1 MVFNHLI
8 GVRFPVGPPKPMKL
22 LRIGNL
28 GQEKPAIVDKNGI
41 FRDLSS
47 IIKDLNPETLN
58 LKLIDTIK
66 NCKVENL
73 PEIPN
78 KTRIGACVSNPQKF
92 IGIGL
97 NYKAHAKE
105 TNANAPEEPIV
116 FFKANSSI
124 NGPYDNVYLPKDS
137 KKSDWEVE
145 LGVIIG
151 KEAKNISKD
160 KSLEHIFGYCI
171 VNDISEREYQLERS
185 NGQWDKGKA
194 FDTFGPLG
202 PFIVTKDEI
211 KNIQNLNLELKLND
225 TVMQSGNTK
234 NMMFSVEHIV
244 SYLSFFMTLKPGD
257 IITTGT
263 PPGCGIGREPQLFLK
278 SGDEMLLKIDNLGM
292 QKQKVFSK

>member
-1 MVFNHLI
+1 MKFLRVGDLNKEKAAVLDSNNQIRDISSVI
-8 GVRFPVGPPKPMKL
+8 GDLNQNNINDETIKKVSDL
-22 LRIGNL
+22 
-28 GQEKPAIVDKNGI
+28 
-41 FRDLSS
+41 DLS
-47 IIKDLNPETLN
+47 
-58 LKLIDTIK
+58 
-66 NCKVENL
+66 NL
-73 PEIPN
+73 PVI
-78 KTRIGACVSNPQKF
+78 KRDVRIGACVSNPQKF

-105 TNANAPEEPIV
+105 TNADAPTEPIV

-124 NGPYDNVYLPKDS
+124 NGPNDNVYLPKNS
-137 KKSDWEVE
+137 LKSDWEVE

-151 KEAKNISKD
+151 KEGKNISKG

-194 FDTFGPLG
+194 FDSFGPLG

-225 TVMQSGNTK
+225 KVMQSGNTK
-234 NMMFSVEHIV
+234 NMIFTVEHIV

-263 PPGCGIGREPQLFLK
+263 PPGCGIGRDPQIFLK
-278 SGDEMLLKIDNLGM
+278 SGDEMLLKIDNLGI
-292 QKQKVFSK
+292 QKQKVFSE